1 VRRTHAAKR
10 LIAGLFIGGALTL
23 GFAGAASAQSGGSGG
38 SGGGGSTVPTVTTIA
53 ASVTTVRAGGGQLP
67 KTGGELW
74 IPLTAGGAAA
84 GIALAT
90 RRVTRRSIV

>member
-23 GFAGAASAQSGGSGG
+23 GFASAASAQSGGSGG

-53 ASVTTVRAGGGQLP
+53 SATTVRAGGGQLP